1 MVDLLLRHGADEK
14 AFDSDGHAPADVVGR
29 VVDQQDSVAGGVERV
44 RRLLEKAPA
53 DRTWRRR
60 AFLVLYRAYFPA
72 GRVQLGQGS
81 SRVSASMAKRT
92 RSNAD
97 PPRAD
102 IGWAGVASMLTGVG
116 EDSISLT
123 GDGANIIFETIVG
136 FL

>member
-1 MVDLLLRHGADEK
+1 M
-14 AFDSDGHAPADVVGR
+14 
-29 VVDQQDSVAGGVERV
+29 

-53 DRTWRRR
+53 DRTWRHC

-81 SRVSASMAKRT
+81 SRVSAD
-92 RSNAD
+92 AD

-102 IGWAGVASMLTGVG
+102 IGWAGVASILTGVG